1 MFNISRFNK
10 FIQGVDK
17 LKEPYKEWF
26 KEFFKVLEE
35 LWFTMP
41 EHPACERA
49 QNKIEEILSRQTKAE
64 VLRFFESCN
73 DKELYML
80 YPVVENLA
88 EYHDMEFAK
97 EFIRYEYNEGGE

>member
-1 MFNISRFNK
+1 MFNILGFNK

-26 KEFFKVLEE
+26 KGYFKVLEE
-35 LWFTMP
+35 LWFTIP

-49 QNKIEEILSRQTKAE
+49 QDKIEEILSSQPKAE
-64 VLRFFESCN
+64 VLAFLESCN
-73 DKELYML
+73 DRELHML
-80 YPVVENLA
+80 YPMVENLD

-97 EFIRYEYNEGGE
+97 EFIRYEYNEGGK